1 MIRGFTVYNF
11 QFVLLSFSEDRFFLS
26 RQYSTDEMLQNAL
39 RDYVLLDTLKII
51 ILTNN
56 PANKLQQGVT
66 KEFKFPSVSSSV
78 HPSDC
83 SSVRISTI
91 NILLVFL
98 WSSDNCES
106 PTLTLQTPQTLVPMT
121 LIFISRSSD
130 WSQARVVELLLII
143 LYLMPNSFW
152 F

>member
-91 NILLVFL
+91 NILLVLLWYYSGAVITVRVQPWLCKLLKHLFRWP
-98 WSSDNCES
+98 WSSSHASVTEARPVLLNCC
-106 PTLTLQTPQTLVPMT
+106 
-121 LIFISRSSD
+121 
-130 WSQARVVELLLII
+130 W
-143 LYLMPNSFW
+143 LYCT
-152 F
+152 